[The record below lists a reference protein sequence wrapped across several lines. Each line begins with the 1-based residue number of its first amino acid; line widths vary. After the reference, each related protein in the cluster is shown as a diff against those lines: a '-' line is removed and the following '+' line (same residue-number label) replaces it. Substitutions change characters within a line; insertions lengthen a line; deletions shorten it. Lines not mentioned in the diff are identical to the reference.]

1 MVDLGWAWK
10 VTLIE
15 SVGGKTP
22 SNCLSAFF
30 WKAYLIPLVIVE
42 TLENFVVISLW
53 FVCVLANLRV

>member
-1 MVDLGWAWK
+1 MVDLRRAWK
-10 VTLIE
+10 VTLVE
-15 SVGGKTP
+15 SVGGRTP

-53 FVCVLANLRV
+53 FLYV